1 MNRQSSTTMSAHQR
15 MEAVTD
21 LTNLSQVSDD
31 VIVACLRERFMSDNI
46 YTNIGSSTLVALN
59 PHKYV
64 SSNADSI
71 LHKYA
76 AEYRDTSE
84 HKQALPPHIFQMA
97 NNAYYHMKRTTQ
109 DQAILFRYVTLF
121 FGIRGLFDVFVAER
135 QGAANQRT
143 DGSPSKHC
151 SSSASPTRAKKA
163 PNSPPKSPPPN
174 SCSRRSETHAPSST
188 PTPRGSENTPNSS
201 SQSGAD

>member
-1 MNRQSSTTMSAHQR
+1 MPKLMRWKRGNSGLVSLQQANSRFFHSPPTSQRFPASQPLGSSSRSLFLLPSIATRDPSKYSEVAWSARSTMNRQSSATMSAHQR

-21 LTNLSQVSDD
+21 LTNLSPVSDD
-31 VIVACLRERFMSDNI
+31 IIVACLRERFMSDNI
-46 YTNIGSSTLVALN
+46 YTNIGSSALVALN

-84 HKQALPPHIFQMA
+84 HKQPLPPHIFQMA

-109 DQAILFRYVTLF
+109 DQCILFRCVILF
-121 FGIRGLFDVFVAER
+121 SDISEFYSLDF
-135 QGAANQRT
+135 QR
-143 DGSPSKHC
+143 
-151 SSSASPTRAKKA
+151 
-163 PNSPPKSPPPN
+163 
-174 SCSRRSETHAPSST
+174 
-188 PTPRGSENTPNSS
+188 
-201 SQSGAD
+201 